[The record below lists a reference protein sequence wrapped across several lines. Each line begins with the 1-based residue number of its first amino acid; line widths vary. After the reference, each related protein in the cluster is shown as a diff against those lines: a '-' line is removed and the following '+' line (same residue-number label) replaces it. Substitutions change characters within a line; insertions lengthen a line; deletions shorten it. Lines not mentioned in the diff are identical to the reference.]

1 MRNLL
6 VSDNIKL
13 TSVEAEDISFIKK
26 WFNDVEFLRYY
37 DMVAAIP
44 KTEKQLIGLIE
55 GYNSSSERYV
65 FAIRLK
71 DTNMIIG
78 LCGFDEIIW
87 NMGVATVFIG
97 IGEKEYIGKGFG
109 KDALNLILD
118 FGFSE
123 LNFYRIQLNVIA
135 YNETAKNLYENVGF
149 KKEGVFRSF
158 ILRDGKRYD
167 MHLYGMLREEWKS
180 I

>member
-6 VSDNIKL
+6 VSDNIML

-44 KTEKQLIGLIE
+44 KNEKQLKELIE
-55 GYNSSSERYV
+55 GYHSSSERYI

-71 DTNMIIG
+71 DTNTIIG
-78 LCGFDEIIW
+78 ICGFDEIIW

-97 IGEKEYIGKGFG
+97 IGEKEHLGKGFG
-109 KDALNLILD
+109 KEALNLIID

-123 LNFYRIQLNVIA
+123 LNFYRIQLNVIS
-135 YNETAKNLYENVGF
+135 YNETAKNLYESIGF
-149 KKEGVFRSF
+149 KKEGIYRSF

-167 MHLYGMLREEWKS
+167 MYLYGMLKEDWKNT
-180 I
+180 